1 MDRFLCTATRSGHR
15 PSLWPRNRLLRCRR
29 RGLTLL
35 EALLATAVLLI
46 VVTAVMSALSA
57 GTAQSQEARRGV
69 SATLACEM
77 LMARITGV
85 NSDEFTTDEEWFRH
99 FTDPI
104 TGGGWDGH
112 AEPTGDIRAG
122 REPALPLLPTGYQAF
137 SLHVDTNQ
145 RLHLIP
151 SPISAAISG
160 VEIAVESRD
169 GDRSLT
175 RIVRFLPLPRAL
187 AEVSQ

>member
-1 MDRFLCTATRSGHR
+1 
-15 PSLWPRNRLLRCRR
+15 
-29 RGLTLL
+29 LTLL

-85 NSDEFTTDEEWFRH
+85 NPEDFSTDEDWFRH
-99 FTDPI
+99 FTEPV
-104 TGGGWDGH
+104 TAGGWDGH
-112 AEPTGDIRAG
+112 AESTGGIRAG
-122 REPALPLLPTGYQAF
+122 REPALPLLPSGYQTF
-137 SLHVDTNQ
+137 SLHVTTN
-145 RLHLIP
+145 RRMHLIP
-151 SPISAAISG
+151 APISAAISG
-160 VEIAVESRD
+160 VEVAVESRSD
-169 GDRSLT
+169 DRSIT